1 MRTIWKRITT
11 KIKEDWWFFFPVPAL
26 IILMYLNHKSEIKNK
41 EVWKEKSCPS
51 LLSIAR
57 SSRDTLI
64 VMKFEPICNEYVMD
78 TLK

>member
-1 MRTIWKRITT
+1 MKMLRMITT
-11 KIKEDWWFFFPVPAL
+11 KIKEYWWFLLPTVFFIFL
-26 IILMYLNHKSEIKNK
+26 WLDIKNSQIRK
-41 EVWKEKSCPS
+41 NAWKEKSCPS